1 MGLALT
7 CLSIKCMYV
16 CTRLEKQWQSGSVQF
31 KHQLHTGE
39 LELDHKF
46 YADFD
51 EAYKE
56 RKQEQ
61 KQLEDADKEQE
72 DALADQEDRE
82 YCQQRPPNDK
92 QDDDQD
98 DDKPKKKQK
107 KQEVARMAELHA
119 TW

>member
-1 MGLALT
+1 
-7 CLSIKCMYV
+7 MYV

-92 QDDDQD
+92 RDDDQD
-98 DDKPKKKQK
+98 DDKPKNHLFIPWKSHFPIVSL
-107 KQEVARMAELHA
+107 EVVYPFLLD
-119 TW
+119 